1 MPRSFKISF
10 PLPRRPSASPHA
22 TPGSQYSNQSN
33 HDDSPLSHPG
43 AKAEKVLGAS
53 EGDGRELKKNSKNG
67 RNQLR
72 KYPSFMSVTL
82 SEVDAESVKTPN
94 EFPFPGMHSL
104 SDLVPHPK
112 PEKTRQGSSPL
123 LGEQRMLGS
132 TEVPR
137 INAGSPQAHRAES
150 FSTLRSHYDPK
161 NSPLSIS
168 QQTSASSVRDM
179 SLRKGFPSKSGPL
192 GLSTVEAVQSPD
204 CDALHSRNI
213 STDTKVSGSSKLSG
227 NSIKRINSIP
237 RRRPS
242 IMDPPTLYP
251 NSNRAFHAV
260 SPPAALIDVALP
272 KPLSPQ
278 KSSSA
283 RPRWWIKPKTQMPPS
298 PPCPG
303 LIDDRRRQEDFE
315 NTLSSIKMNVKKPK
329 VQPNPGVRNWFDGL
343 EDEGALTDSDQD
355 IIDIGYRVPEPHTP
369 PVKNHEI
376 MTQGA
381 RPPQIPAR
389 KSSLSNDTEP
399 TTLSDQKPNFRLDTT
414 LTRSLYSGSSSQA
427 LEETKTPAIAP
438 GRFPTTATTTSSKGL
453 PPGRDL
459 RSPGRDL
466 RSISFLELSSSE
478 DETESNPDAPYRRHH
493 IRESIEKASYNNEV
507 SVGNAQCA
515 QPIRPRPIVNGRTR
529 PLSRRSNSSEKV
541 PPVPRLPDT
550 PRLSQRSSSVRWR
563 EMMEDKAG
571 STESTVDS
579 GESCLNGSMDSRRVR
594 TKPKQ
599 TIRRS
604 KFMKVTSEEEKL
616 LVAMRD
622 KRASI
627 HQNDFDKGFTRAM
640 QVQEIVARP
649 KTAGADGRAWCSSNY
664 GSRSSTSP
672 LLAEH
677 AGQRSRI
684 EFRFSASAEDLR
696 LENAYP
702 FPEVPF
708 HRKAPLEVISQPKT
722 SPSLSFSPSDI
733 LPETPASHNSPI
745 TPPLG
750 HSVFGAYGRGLAL
763 SPARGNTA
771 ITKMGHERKQTVIN
785 SVGVEQQT
793 QIMDDD
799 GVSRWAM
806 DKW

>member
-10 PLPRRPSASPHA
+10 PLPRRPSASPHS
-22 TPGSQYSNQSN
+22 TPGSQYSHQSN
-33 HDDSPLSHPG
+33 IDDSPLSHPG

-53 EGDGRELKKNSKNG
+53 EGDGPELKKNLKKG

-82 SEVDAESVKTPN
+82 SDVDAESIKTPN

-123 LGEQRMLGS
+123 SGEQRMLGS

-137 INAGSPQAHRAES
+137 INSASPQAHHAES

-168 QQTSASSVRDM
+168 QQTSASSARDM
-179 SLRKGFPSKSGPL
+179 SLRKGYPSISGPL
-192 GLSTVEAVQSPD
+192 GLSTVEAVQSSE

-213 STDTKVSGSSKLSG
+213 STDTKTSGSSKLSG

-251 NSNRAFHAV
+251 NSNRVLQAV
-260 SPPAALIDVALP
+260 SPPSALIDVSLP

-278 KSSSA
+278 KSSFG
-283 RPRWWIKPKTQMPPS
+283 RPRWWTKAKTQMPPS
-298 PPCPG
+298 PPCPVLG
-303 LIDDRRRQEDFE
+303 DDRRLQEDFG
-315 NTLSSIKMNVKKPK
+315 NTLSSIKVNVKKPNA
-329 VQPNPGVRNWFDGL
+329 QPTPGVRNWFDGL
-343 EDEGALTDSDQD
+343 EGEGTLTDSDQD
-355 IIDIGYRVPEPHTP
+355 IVVLGYRVPDPQTP
-369 PVKNHEI
+369 PVNSHEI
-376 MTQGA
+376 MTQGT

-389 KSSLSNDTEP
+389 KSSLSNDTQS
-399 TTLSDQKPNFRLDTT
+399 TTLSDQKPNCRLDSTPM
-414 LTRSLYSGSSSQA
+414 RSLFSGSSSQA
-427 LEETKTPAIAP
+427 LEETKPPAPTPSRSP
-438 GRFPTTATTTSSKGL
+438 VTQTMTSSKGL
-453 PPGRDL
+453 PLGIDL
-459 RSPGRDL
+459 Q
-466 RSISFLELSSSE
+466 SISFLELSSSE
-478 DETESNPDAPYRRHH
+478 DEPESNSDAPYRRHH
-493 IRESIEKASYNNEV
+493 IRASIEKASYNNEV
-507 SVGNAQCA
+507 SVGNAQRA

-529 PLSRRSNSSEKV
+529 PLSRRSDDSEKV
-541 PPVPRLPDT
+541 PPVPRLPDK
-550 PRLSQRSSSVRWR
+550 PRLSQRTSSVRWR
-563 EMMEDKAG
+563 EMEDKSG

-579 GESCLNGSMDSRRVR
+579 GESCLNGSMDSRRLK
-594 TKPKQ
+594 TKAKQ

-627 HQNDFDKGFTRAM
+627 HKNDSDKGIARAI
-640 QVQEIVARP
+640 QLQEILARP

-677 AGQRSRI
+677 AGQRSRT

-696 LENAYP
+696 LQDAYP

-708 HRKAPLEVISQPKT
+708 HRKAPFELISPPKT

-750 HSVFGAYGRGLAL
+750 HSAFGAYGRGLAL
-763 SPARGNTA
+763 SPARGVTA
-771 ITKMGHERKQTVIN
+771 MNMVGHDRKETVIN
-785 SVGVEQQT
+785 SVGAEQQAH
-793 QIMDDD
+793 IMDDD

-806 DKW
+806 EKV

>member
-10 PLPRRPSASPHA
+10 PLPRRASASPHS

-33 HDDSPLSHPG
+33 IDDSPLSHPG

-53 EGDGRELKKNSKNG
+53 EGDGPELKKNLKKG

-82 SEVDAESVKTPN
+82 SDVDAESVKTPN
-94 EFPFPGMHSL
+94 EFPFPGMHNL
-104 SDLVPHPK
+104 KDLVPHPK

-123 LGEQRMLGS
+123 SGELHTLGS
-132 TEVPR
+132 ADVPR
-137 INAGSPQAHRAES
+137 INPASPQAHRAES

-161 NSPLSIS
+161 SSPLSIS
-168 QQTSASSVRDM
+168 QQTSASSARDM
-179 SLRKGFPSKSGPL
+179 SLRKGYPSISGPL
-192 GLSTVEAVQSPD
+192 ALSTVKAVQSSE

-213 STDTKVSGSSKLSG
+213 STETKTSGSSKLSS

-251 NSNRAFHAV
+251 DSNRAFQAV
-260 SPPAALIDVALP
+260 SPPSALIDVSLP

-278 KSSSA
+278 KSSFG
-283 RPRWWIKPKTQMPPS
+283 RPRWWTKAKTQMPPS
-298 PPCPG
+298 PPCPV
-303 LIDDRRRQEDFE
+303 LIDDRRRQEDFG
-315 NTLSSIKMNVKKPK
+315 NTLSSIKVNVKKPNA
-329 VQPNPGVRNWFDGL
+329 QPNTGVRNWFDGL
-343 EDEGALTDSDQD
+343 DDEGTLTDSDQD
-355 IIDIGYRVPEPHTP
+355 IIVLGYQVPDPQTP
-369 PVKNHEI
+369 PVNIHEI
-376 MTQGA
+376 MTHGA

-389 KSSLSNDTEP
+389 KSSLSNDTQS
-399 TTLSDQKPNFRLDTT
+399 TTLSDQKPNYRLDNTPV
-414 LTRSLYSGSSSQA
+414 RSLFSGSSSQA
-427 LEETKTPAIAP
+427 LEETKPPTPTP
-438 GRFPTTATTTSSKGL
+438 GRSPMTQTTTSSKGL
-453 PPGRDL
+453 PLGMDL
-459 RSPGRDL
+459 QST
-466 RSISFLELSSSE
+466 SFLELSSSE
-478 DETESNPDAPYRRHH
+478 DEKESNFDAPYRRHH
-493 IRESIEKASYNNEV
+493 IRASIEKASYNNEV
-507 SVGNAQCA
+507 SVGNAQRA

-529 PLSRRSNSSEKV
+529 PVSRRSDNSEKV
-541 PPVPRLPDT
+541 PPVPRLPDK
-550 PRLSQRSSSVRWR
+550 PRLSQRTSSVRWR
-563 EMMEDKAG
+563 EMDDKSG

-579 GESCLNGSMDSRRVR
+579 GESCLNGSMDSRKLR
-594 TKPKQ
+594 TKSKQ

-627 HQNDFDKGFTRAM
+627 HRNDFDKGIARAI
-640 QVQEIVARP
+640 QLQESVARP

-677 AGQRSRI
+677 AGHRSRT

-696 LENAYP
+696 LEGAYP

-708 HRKAPLEVISQPKT
+708 HPKAPFELISPPKT

-733 LPETPASHNSPI
+733 LPETPASHDSPI

-750 HSVFGAYGRGLAL
+750 HSAFGAYGRGLAL
-763 SPARGNTA
+763 SPARGVTA
-771 ITKMGHERKQTVIN
+771 MNKGGHDKKEVVIN
-785 SVGVEQQT
+785 NVGVEQQAH
-793 QIMDDD
+793 IMDDD
-799 GVSRWAM
+799 GVSPWAM
-806 DKW
+806 DKV

>member
-10 PLPRRPSASPHA
+10 PLPRRPSASPHS

-33 HDDSPLSHPG
+33 IDDSPLSHPG

-53 EGDGRELKKNSKNG
+53 EGDGPELKKNSKKG

-82 SEVDAESVKTPN
+82 SDVDAESVKTPN

-132 TEVPR
+132 TEAPR
-137 INAGSPQAHRAES
+137 INSASPQAHPAES
-150 FSTLRSHYDPK
+150 FSTLRSYYDPK

-168 QQTSASSVRDM
+168 QQTSASSARDM
-179 SLRKGFPSKSGPL
+179 SLRKGYPSISRPL
-192 GLSTVEAVQSPD
+192 GLKTVKAVQSSE
-204 CDALHSRNI
+204 CDALHSRNM
-213 STDTKVSGSSKLSG
+213 STDTKTSGSSKLSG

-251 NSNRAFHAV
+251 NSNRAFQAV
-260 SPPAALIDVALP
+260 SPPPALIDVSLP
-272 KPLSPQ
+272 KPLSSQ
-278 KSSSA
+278 KSSFG
-283 RPRWWIKPKTQMPPS
+283 RPRWWTKAKTQMPPS
-298 PPCPG
+298 PPCPVF
-303 LIDDRRRQEDFE
+303 IDDRRRQEDFD
-315 NTLSSIKMNVKKPK
+315 NTLSSIKINVKKPNA
-329 VQPNPGVRNWFDGL
+329 QPNPGVRNWFDGL
-343 EDEGALTDSDQD
+343 EDEGTLTDSDQD
-355 IIDIGYRVPEPHTP
+355 IIVLGYRVPEPHTP
-369 PVKNHEI
+369 PVNVHEI

-389 KSSLSNDTEP
+389 KSSLSNDTES
-399 TTLSDQKPNFRLDTT
+399 TTLSDQKPNFRLDNTPM
-414 LTRSLYSGSSSQA
+414 RSLFSGSSSQA
-427 LEETKTPAIAP
+427 LEETKSPALTD
-438 GRFPTTATTTSSKGL
+438 GRSPTTQTTSRSKGL
-453 PPGRDL
+453 PLGMDL
-459 RSPGRDL
+459 QST
-466 RSISFLELSSSE
+466 SFLELSSSE
-478 DETESNPDAPYRRHH
+478 DETESNPDAPYRQHH
-493 IRESIEKASYNNEV
+493 IRASIEKASYNHEV
-507 SVGNAQCA
+507 SVGNAQRA
-515 QPIRPRPIVNGRTR
+515 QPIRPRPIVNGRTG
-529 PLSRRSNSSEKV
+529 PLSRRSDSSEKV
-541 PPVPRLPDT
+541 PPVPRLPDK
-550 PRLSQRSSSVRWR
+550 PRLSQRTSSVRWR
-563 EMMEDKAG
+563 EMEDKSG

-579 GESCLNGSMDSRRVR
+579 GESCFNGSIESQRLR
-594 TKPKQ
+594 TKAKQ

-627 HQNDFDKGFTRAM
+627 HKNDLDKGITRAI
-640 QVQEIVARP
+640 QLQEIVTRP
-649 KTAGADGRAWCSSNY
+649 KTAGADGRAWCPSNY

-677 AGQRSRI
+677 AGQRSGTK
-684 EFRFSASAEDLR
+684 FRFSASAEDLR
-696 LENAYP
+696 LEDAYP

-708 HRKAPLEVISQPKT
+708 HRKAPFELISPPKT

-750 HSVFGAYGRGLAL
+750 QSAFCAYGRSLAF
-763 SPARGNTA
+763 SPARGVTA
-771 ITKMGHERKQTVIN
+771 MNKMGHDKKETVIT
-785 SVGVEQQT
+785 SLGVEQQAH
-793 QIMDDD
+793 IMDDD

-806 DKW
+806 DKV